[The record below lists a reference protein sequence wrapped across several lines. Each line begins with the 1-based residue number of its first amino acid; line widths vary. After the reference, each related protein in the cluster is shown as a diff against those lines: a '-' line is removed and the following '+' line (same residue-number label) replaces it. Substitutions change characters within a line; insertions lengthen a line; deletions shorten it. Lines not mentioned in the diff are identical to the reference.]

1 MSLPFYSIFG
11 NVVTILTCYTIDLC
25 AIFHKFIQCLISVR
39 LVLFRID
46 KGNHHSNVPKAIG
59 TLLAIGHIIVQQ
71 FLGHL
76 CSFDLLFEVLYT
88 VRRIDVALSLLSNTI
103 FNGP

>member
-11 NVVTILTCYTIDLC
+11 NVVTILTCCTIDFC
-25 AIFHKFIQCLISVR
+25 AIFNKFIQCLISLR

-46 KGNHHSNVPKAIG
+46 KSHHHSNVSKAIR
-59 TLLAIGHIIVQQ
+59 TLLAVCHIIVQQ
-71 FLGHL
+71 FLGQL
-76 CSFDLLFEVLYT
+76 YPFNLLFEVLYT